1 MPHEDLQKWI
11 DASVKATE
19 LKFALENILTNS
31 FSNEEMESL
40 KYRQLLDTV
49 DQYLEHIMGKYRKEK
64 EEKLKY
70 IYEEHIEKLKKENEK
85 LKKESEKIKKRSSI
99 LNMRSATIASVGAII
114 VELAKFLISL
124 ALGG

>member
-31 FSNEEMESL
+31 FSHEEMESL

-64 EEKLKY
+64 EEKLKS
-70 IYEEHIEKLKKENEK
+70 IYEEHIEKIKKENDKLKKENEK
-85 LKKESEKIKKRSSI
+85 FKKRTSI
-99 LNMRSATIASVGAII
+99 LNIRSATIASVGAII
-114 VELAKFLISL
+114 VELAKFLFSI
-124 ALGG
+124 LGR